1 MLSSAKMIALNG
13 HKLNKI
19 MTGSHSFPVYLIL
32 YALLLFV
39 FLMFPADTCAFSYKD
54 DDSGHDFILV
64 GIGIYRQNLSSV
76 EGDEIIFDRSDQGLP
91 GEYSNRSRFSLYGD
105 GVIFHD
111 YTFRLTA
118 NYDEEYPDEDF
129 TFLLQINR
137 DRHFLMIGDQENG
150 IFKDTVFTAMDKRLR
165 GVTLHG
171 EIDRGSATLMA
182 GAIRGESATDA
193 IPADGTSG
201 PYRLEEIP
209 VVTGSE
215 RVSIEIRDRSNT
227 SRVIRSSPQARGR
240 DYVIDYDNGEI
251 TFQRPINREDFRGN
265 PTFIVV
271 NYQYDAPGSR
281 YTRLVW
287 GSRATVMPMED
298 AQIGATWL
306 AEGPW
311 EDGFSGDIYEQRQQV
326 FGSDLNIR
334 LTDRYRLGIEAA
346 QSETPFLEDPAR
358 ADALRIN
365 IDSNPFDP
373 LRVYGRYWQVGRD
386 FLTFGNSDLSSNNV
400 IDEVENEEPFD
411 FRSTNLEFDLDPN
424 INTSLGV
431 DEQSYGLSAA
441 YQLSDFHTVSAGF
454 RQGRD
459 NIPDDSDEVTTT
471 TRNFFTSLK
480 HIHPEKMDYLL
491 GAELFDDFDDA
502 SPRTL
507 DTETARILGGV
518 RHLLGNYAYTGDLFL
533 QGAYQYE
540 KFDDRIDDLND
551 FQSHD
556 IIGRAEIFPYREF
569 SVLFEQAERFLY
581 EDLLGEFTKRT
592 DISMLGLEGD
602 VNRYLGGELTAEY
615 RLLNDLILNRV
626 EEEEQIY
633 TLRWRSLPFDTL
645 KTRLKIEYRNLDFK
659 LTGSTDEKLV
669 FGGQVFWNVLHN
681 LLATVKYSHEID
693 TVHDPETSDETFNY
707 DDLML
712 RLDYKIRDR
721 WSVFTYYRIE
731 NDEIETEPLDP
742 TKTRVDTILVGTQ
755 YQVTDRIDVVASYK
769 EKTLQNDIDDTR
781 LKYFLETG
789 YRINTYLTI
798 ALGYEHFKSEPD
810 SEDGYEADVM
820 YLSLIGKL

>member
-1 MLSSAKMIALNG
+1 MKTLNWHKKIKILTDRHISPVQLSLC
-13 HKLNKI
+13 L
-19 MTGSHSFPVYLIL
+19 
-32 YALLLFV
+32 LLLF
-39 FLMFPADTCAFSYKD
+39 FILMFSTDTRAFSYKD

-64 GIGIYRQNLSSV
+64 GIGIFRQNLSSV

-111 YTFRLTA
+111 YNFRLTA
-118 NYDEEYPDEDF
+118 DYDEEYPDEGF
-129 TFLLQINR
+129 TFLLEINR
-137 DRHFLMIGDQENG
+137 DRNFLTIGDHEIG
-150 IFKDTVFTAMDKRLR
+150 IFKDTVFTAMDKYFR

-171 EIDRGSATLMA
+171 EIDKGTATLMA
-182 GAIRGESATDA
+182 GAIRGESATDV
-193 IPADGTSG
+193 ILADGTSG

-227 SRVIRSSPQARGR
+227 SRVIRSTPQSRGR
-240 DYVIDYDNGEI
+240 DYFIDYDNGEI
-251 TFQRPINREDFRGN
+251 TFQRPVDREDFRGN

-271 NYQYDAPGSR
+271 YYQYDALGSR
-281 YTRLVW
+281 YTRAVW
-287 GSRATVMPMED
+287 GSRATVMPTED
-298 AQIGATWL
+298 VQIGATWL

-311 EDGFSGDIYEQRQQV
+311 EGTLSGDIYDQRQQV

-334 LTDRYRLGIEAA
+334 LTDRYRVGIEAA
-346 QSETPFLEDPAR
+346 QSETPFLEDSAR

-365 IDSNPFDP
+365 IDSNPLDP

-400 IDEVENEEPFD
+400 IDEVENEEPFE

-441 YQLSDFHTVSAGF
+441 YWLSDFHTASAGF

-459 NIPDDSDEVTTT
+459 NMPDDSEDVTTT
-471 TRNFFTSLK
+471 TRNFFASIK

-491 GAELFDDFDDA
+491 GADLFDTFDDA
-502 SPRTL
+502 SPRTQ
-507 DTETARILGGV
+507 DTEISRILGSV
-518 RHLLGNYAYTGDLFL
+518 RHLLGNYPYTGDVFL

-540 KFDDRIDDLND
+540 KFDDRIDDLLD
-551 FQSHD
+551 HQSHD
-556 IIGRAEIFPYREF
+556 IIGRAEIFPYHEF
-569 SVLFEQAERFLY
+569 SVFFEQAERFLY
-581 EDLLGEFTKRT
+581 EDHLGEFTKRT
-592 DISMLGLEGD
+592 DISMLGFEGD

-615 RLLNDLILNRV
+615 RLFNDLILNRV

-633 TLRWRSLPFDTL
+633 TLRWTSLPLDTL
-645 KTRLKIEYRNLDFK
+645 KTRLKIEYRNLDYK
-659 LTGSTDEKLV
+659 LTGRTDERLI
-669 FGGQVFWNVLHN
+669 FGGQVFWNALHN

-712 RLDYKIRDR
+712 RLDYKIRDS
-721 WSVFTYYRIE
+721 WSIFTYYRIE
-731 NDEIETEPLDP
+731 NDEIETEPLTP
-742 TKTRVDTILVGTQ
+742 TKTRVDTVLLGTK

-789 YRINTYLTI
+789 YRLNTYLTI
-798 ALGYEHFKSEPD
+798 ALGYEHHKSNPEG
-810 SEDGYEADVM
+810 EDAYEADVM
-820 YLSLIGKL
+820 YISLIGKL

>member
-1 MLSSAKMIALNG
+1 MRFTGYILSLIGKTLNYTVHFVLLFALCFFV
-13 HKLNKI
+13 LCVLQ
-19 MTGSHSFPVYLIL
+19 TDV
-32 YALLLFV
+32 YALR
-39 FLMFPADTCAFSYKD
+39 YKD

-64 GIGIYRQNLSSV
+64 GIGVFRQNLTSV

-111 YTFRLTA
+111 YNFRLTA

-137 DRHFLMIGDQENG
+137 DKHFLTIGDHETG
-150 IFKDTVFTAMDKRLR
+150 IFKDTVFTAMDKRIR

-171 EIDRGSATLMA
+171 EIDKGTATLMA
-182 GAIRGESATDA
+182 GAIRGESATDV

-215 RVSIEIRDRSNT
+215 RVRIEIRDRSNT
-227 SRVIRSSPQARGR
+227 GRVIRSSSQSRGR

-251 TFQRPINREDFRGN
+251 TFQRPVDREDFRGN
-265 PTFIVV
+265 LTFIVV

-281 YTRLVW
+281 FTRAVW
-287 GSRATVMPMED
+287 GSRATIMPVED
-298 AQIGATWL
+298 VHIGATWL
-306 AEGPW
+306 ADGPW
-311 EDGFSGDIYEQRQQV
+311 EDSLSGDIYDQRRQI
-326 FGSDLNIR
+326 FGSDINVR
-334 LTDRYRLGIEAA
+334 LTDRYRFGIEAA
-346 QSETPFLEDPAR
+346 QSDTPSLEDPAR

-365 IDSNPFDP
+365 IDSNPLDP
-373 LRVYGRYWQVGRD
+373 LRIYGRYWKTDRD
-386 FLTFGNSDLSSNNV
+386 FLTFGNSDLSSDNV
-400 IDEVENEEPFD
+400 IDEVENEEPFE
-411 FRSTNLEFDLDPN
+411 FKSTSLEFDLDPN

-431 DEQSYGLSAA
+431 DEESYGLSGA
-441 YQLSDFHTVSAGF
+441 YQVSDFHTVSAGF

-459 NIPDDSDEVTTT
+459 NIPDDSEEAVNSV
-471 TRNFFTSLK
+471 RNLFTSFK
-480 HIHPEKMDYLL
+480 HIHPEKIDYLL
-491 GAELFDDFDDA
+491 GAEMINAYDDA
-502 SPRTL
+502 SPRTT

-518 RHLLGNYAYTGDLFL
+518 RDMVGNYAYTGDVIL

-540 KFDDRIDDLND
+540 KFDDRIND
-551 FQSHD
+551 ENDSQSHD
-556 IIGRAEIFPYREF
+556 IIGRIDIFPYRELSIF
-569 SVLFEQAERFLY
+569 FEQAERFFY
-581 EDLLGEFTKRT
+581 EDHKGEFTKRT
-592 DISMLGLEGD
+592 DISMLGLEGQ
-602 VNRYLGGELTAEY
+602 VNRYFDTELAAKY
-615 RLLNDLILNRV
+615 RLLNDLTLNQV
-626 EEEEQIY
+626 EEEEQVY
-633 TLRWRSLPFDTL
+633 TLRWTSLPLDTL
-645 KTRLKIEYRNLDFK
+645 KTRLKIEYRNLDYK
-659 LTGSTDEKLV
+659 LTGRTDEKLV
-669 FGGQVFWNVLHN
+669 FGSQVFWNALHN

-731 NDEIETEPLDP
+731 NDEIETEPLTP
-742 TKTRVDTILVGTQ
+742 SKTRVDTILLGTK
-755 YQVTDRIDVVASYK
+755 YQLTDRIDVVASYK
-769 EKTLQNDIDDTR
+769 EKKLENDIDDTR

-789 YRINTYLTI
+789 YKLNTYLTI
-798 ALGYEHFKSEPD
+798 AVGYEHFKSNP
-810 SEDGYEADVM
+810 EDEDAYEADVL